1 MVLTVQSYH
10 FNRTDPF
17 SIQCASYTYYV
28 HVGRTVQHVSTSTVS
43 TLKKY
48 STDVSLVSSAQP
60 TAGEYCV
67 GIAGQALA
75 AATPLAQWARE
86 PVACS
91 RTGSSRPEGWP
102 DDRSTAATAA
112 PRWCCHCTAEPPQRD
127 FLRVGALESG
137 RHKQRVGDVDGGS
150 SCHCRDEQ
158 PQRYEQR
165 VRALKSGCHKQRVGA
180 LAAGASRR

>member
-1 MVLTVQSYH
+1 MRHIHTV
-10 FNRTDPF
+10 
-17 SIQCASYTYYV
+17 CMWYV
-28 HVGRTVQHVSTSTVS
+28 HVGRTACIVSQYTTS

-48 STDVSLVSSAQP
+48 SAEVLVSSPQP

-112 PRWCCHCTAEPPQRD
+112 PRWCCHCTAEPPQRY

>member
-1 MVLTVQSYH
+1 MCV
-10 FNRTDPF
+10 
-17 SIQCASYTYYV
+17 IYV
-28 HVGRTVQHVSTSTVS
+28 HVGRTVQHVSCHS
-43 TLKKY
+43 KY
-48 STDVSLVSSAQP
+48 IKEVQYVTCFISQP

-67 GIAGQALA
+67 RIAGQALA

-112 PRWCCHCTAEPPQRD
+112 PRWCCHCTAEPPQRY